1 VLASKP
7 RAPWEIAVKK
17 PRTSTGS
24 ETRAPSDSWALRVLE
39 GSLVQAHL
47 ASAEEDVVTLAPLP
61 GSLNGLASFNSD
73 VAQSGACCPS
83 GSCCAS
89 GSCCQSYSACVTVD
103 EDNRRDSLGVM
114 RREKRL
120 WPIPV

>member
-1 VLASKP
+1 MKM
-7 RAPWEIAVKK
+7 
-17 PRTSTGS
+17 PRTSRHN
-24 ETRAPSDSWALRVLE
+24 ENRDASDSWALRVLE
-39 GSLVQAHL
+39 GSLVRAHV
-47 ASAEEDVVTLAPLP
+47 ASAEDDGVTLAPLP
-61 GSLNGLASFNSD
+61 GTLNGLASFNSD
-73 VAQSGACCPS
+73 VAQSGAWCPS

-103 EDNRRDSLGVM
+103 EDNRRDAVGVT